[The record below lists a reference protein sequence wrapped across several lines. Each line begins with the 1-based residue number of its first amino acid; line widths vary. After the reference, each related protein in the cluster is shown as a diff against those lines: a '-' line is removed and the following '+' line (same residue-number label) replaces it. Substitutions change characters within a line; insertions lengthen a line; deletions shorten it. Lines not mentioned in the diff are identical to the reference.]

1 MPPSSV
7 SDEDLCLCIWKCFEI
22 IKTSVSLR
30 HMPFLCSAY
39 SFRNGSGSPN
49 PGLVQVSGGDPI
61 AGLSVRRPR
70 RRGRDSPLALPPL
83 KMTGVWVTGFSSW
96 WVVLWTYD
104 IVSALCHNPFTLVDC
119 LICEKRLLPS
129 AALFF
134 FVWSSMSAAN
144 RPCWYSARFLNGD
157 PRAFGLLRNSAPDI
171 ENPLYVSDWYYR
183 FYDNKKIK
191 PMKYIEWK
199 L

>member
-83 KMTGVWVTGFSSW
+83 KMTGVWVTGFSS
-96 WVVLWTYD
+96 
-104 IVSALCHNPFTLVDC
+104 
-119 LICEKRLLPS
+119 
-129 AALFF
+129 
-134 FVWSSMSAAN
+134 
-144 RPCWYSARFLNGD
+144 
-157 PRAFGLLRNSAPDI
+157 
-171 ENPLYVSDWYYR
+171 
-183 FYDNKKIK
+183 
-191 PMKYIEWK
+191 
-199 L
+199 